1 MLRRRSLIITI
12 IVLSLLVPTAASF
25 ATGPEDF
32 SVAINAADLMV
43 DVQSLAQNI
52 GARPMG
58 SEGERLAGEYI
69 ANRFSSMGYPVAVQ
83 EFVTTS
89 PQRDGMPASGPVNSR
104 NVIATKPGDAQILVI
119 GAHMDSPA
127 VGVGAGDNASG
138 VAAMLGVAQALTDVQ
153 LQHTVVFVAFGAE
166 EGGSP
171 SGAEFYIQSLGEQI
185 NNVVAM
191 LNIDAV
197 GIGDELNVYAGAEVT
212 WPTPVDPTPII
223 HPGPTWVREL
233 ALNVAG
239 TMGQALRT
247 SPAETW
253 KGFTG
258 DWSDHYAFVTAN
270 VPVAYFEAWQW
281 NVGDAWWGQETATG
295 DVMKTTNDV
304 YEAIKPAQVESA
316 AEIIAAIAASIA
328 NDPALPA

>member
-1 MLRRRSLIITI
+1 
-12 IVLSLLVPTAASF
+12 VASF
-25 ATGPEDF
+25 ATGPDDF
-32 SVAINAADLMV
+32 SVSISAADLMV
-43 DVQSLAQNI
+43 DVQSLAETI

-58 SEGERLAGEYI
+58 SDGERLAGEYV
-69 ANRFSSMGYPVAVQ
+69 ANRFTGMGYPVQVQ
-83 EFVTTS
+83 EFVTTP
-89 PQRDGMPASGPVNSR
+89 PQREGMPASGPVTSR
-104 NVIATKPGDAQILVI
+104 NIIATKPGDAKILVI

-138 VAAMLGVAQALTDVQ
+138 VAAMLGVAQALQDVQ
-153 LQHTVVFVAFGAE
+153 LVHTVVFVAFGAE

-171 SGAEFYIQSLGEQI
+171 SGAEFYIQSLGDQI

-197 GIGDELNVYAGAEVT
+197 GIGDALNVYAGAEVT
-212 WPTPVDPTPII
+212 WPTPIDPTPII
-223 HPGPTWVREL
+223 HPGPTWVRDL

-239 TMGQALRT
+239 TMGQPLRT

-258 DWSDHYAFVTAN
+258 DWSDHYAFVMAN

-281 NVGDAWWGQETATG
+281 DTGDPWWGQETAVG
-295 DVMKTTNDV
+295 DVMKTTGDV
-304 YEAIKPAQVESA
+304 YGAIKPAQVESA
-316 AEIIAAIAASIA
+316 AEIIAATAASIA
-328 NDPALPA
+328 NDTAL

>member
-1 MLRRRSLIITI
+1 MFHRRTLIATI
-12 IVLSLLVPTAASF
+12 IVLSLLVPTAVSF

-43 DVQSLAQNI
+43 DVQTLAQNI

-69 ANRFSSMGYPVAVQ
+69 SGRFSSMGYPVQVQ
-83 EFVTTS
+83 EFVTTL
-89 PQRDGMPASGPVNSR
+89 PQRDGMPASGPVSSWNI
-104 NVIATKPGDAQILVI
+104 IATKPGDAQILVI

-138 VAAMLGVAQALTDVQ
+138 IAAMLGVAQALQDVQ
-153 LQHTVVFVAFGAE
+153 LAHTVVFVAFGAE

-171 SGAEFYIQSLGEQI
+171 SGAEYYIQSLGDQI

-197 GIGDELNVYAGAEVT
+197 GIGDALNVYAGAEVT

-223 HPGPTWVREL
+223 HAGPTWVRDL

-239 TMGQALRT
+239 TMSQSLRT

-258 DWSDHYAFVTAN
+258 DWSDHYAFVMAD
-270 VPVAYFEAWQW
+270 VPIAYFEAWQW
-281 NVGDAWWGQETATG
+281 DAGDAWWGQETAAG
-295 DVMKTTNDV
+295 DLMKTTSDV

-316 AEIIAAIAASIA
+316 TEIIAATAAAIA
-328 NDPALPA
+328 NNPTLPL